1 MQLNRAGRHILT
13 IPFSNPCI
21 IWTSKETA
29 RLLERRPQISS
40 GWRQKWQPTTSI
52 PDKNMIMTIEE
63 MDMKIYAEARKYVYL
78 PKVQRRRRKTNCPN
92 WSSLGFWRC
101 MNQWRKKRYKVMIN
115 EEARKKNEKWKIVEL
130 TRNCFCGFSWTVGL
144 LI

>member
-1 MQLNRAGRHILT
+1 
-13 IPFSNPCI
+13 
-21 IWTSKETA
+21 
-29 RLLERRPQISS
+29 
-40 GWRQKWQPTTSI
+40 
-52 PDKNMIMTIEE
+52 MIMTIEE

-130 TRNCFCGFSWTVGL
+130 TRKNSGFSLDGL
-144 LI
+144 PPYINGTTTYPRSHDDVKYIQCYCLQHERSS